1 MLPRQKWNYSEMKNM
16 NYKFNKSVISLWIYG
31 KEQIRAWKLKTK
43 NSLLPPKT
51 RLTISTTQ
59 GRRKL
64 GRSETRGR
72 GSSNVVGKKNF
83 LFNLSCLPGT
93 IVSLRSSKLFA
104 FGLPHNSLRAL
115 YPGIPWSRP
124 LWMLRAT
131 KSDPLPG
138 LSFSSKRWLT
148 ISSANTLSHGSPG
161 VLDRPLTTL
170 LSKAV
175 MR

>member
-72 GSSNVVGKKNF
+72 GSSNVVGNVGII
-83 LFNLSCLPGT
+83 CP
-93 IVSLRSSKLFA
+93 SLQVLVE
-104 FGLPHNSLRAL
+104 
-115 YPGIPWSRP
+115 
-124 LWMLRAT
+124 T
-131 KSDPLPG
+131 
-138 LSFSSKRWLT
+138 WLT
-148 ISSANTLSHGSPG
+148 DLSKSGGAMPSSPWPPA
-161 VLDRPLTTL
+161 PLTPAPTALHVNAAKKKRFLHVGHSWQVWPAKRQKVSTDQGDL
-170 LSKAV
+170 L
-175 MR
+175 